1 MPLRSIALL
10 LLVKMCV
17 LVAYARR
24 SHAVLNPSCEQ
35 VRDFLPSIYEDL
47 EPWSLSGIDGASV
60 DLAIAQYSVFG
71 GQAGVALM
79 VKDNALYVMH
89 GNISVFRASG
99 PSTYLL
105 IYVRALEAL
114 VAKYVVPDVE
124 FVVLQDDYE
133 RFDLS
138 ASDDRS
144 EAALWTP
151 GGVRIP
157 LLRYC
162 KSHEGTA
169 ILVPYIHF
177 YEFHVT
183 RNLISLNLSSTTP
196 WSTRL
201 DVAYASYAPRQRLSV
216 SPSTQ
221 RHDSRGQPF
230 KAHLQAHNPRT
241 FLANISTWA
250 PTAELAA
257 RFDLRASHAKPM
269 RDWAAHKYVVHLDG
283 NACSS
288 KLEQELPLGSLVFKE
303 MSGYRSFFHRLLR
316 PFVHYVPFWKFR
328 PQELATALG
337 WVDAHPEAAERIASA
352 GARFAETHLNSGALE
367 CYWLLMLR
375 EYAKLQ
381 RFKVG
386 ERQYARPEPHV
397 PVAVFLAWVAA
408 DPKPEWHG
416 QVLEL

>member
-1 MPLRSIALL
+1 MTHARLL
-10 LLVKMCV
+10 IRVCMLLAC
-17 LVAYARR
+17 ARR
-24 SHAVLNPSCEQ
+24 LCAVTDPSCEH
-35 VRDFLPSIYEDL
+35 VHDFLPSIYEDL

-99 PSTYLL
+99 PSTFLL
-105 IYVRALEAL
+105 VYVRALQTL

-124 FVVLQDDYE
+124 FVVLQDDFE

-138 ASDDRS
+138 ASDERS
-144 EAALWTP
+144 EAALWKP
-151 GGVRIP
+151 GGVRVP

-177 YEFHVT
+177 YEYHVT
-183 RNLISLNLSSTTP
+183 RNLIWRNLSTTIP
-196 WSTRL
+196 WSTRK
-201 DVAYASYAPRQRLSV
+201 DVAFASYAPWERLTV

-221 RHDSRGQPF
+221 RRDSRGKPF
-230 KAHLQAHNPRT
+230 ETNSQAHNPRT
-241 FLANISTWA
+241 FLANVSAWA

-257 RFDLRASHAKPM
+257 RFDLRASHAKPI
-269 RDWAAHKYVVHLDG
+269 RDWAAHKYVVHVDG

-303 MSGYRSFFHRLLR
+303 VSGYRSFYHRLLR

-337 WVDAHPEAAERIASA
+337 WVDAHPEEAERIAST
-352 GARFAETHLNSGALE
+352 GAHFAETHLNSGALE
-367 CYWLLMLR
+367 CYWLLLLR

-381 RFKVG
+381 RFQVG
-386 ERQYARPEPHV
+386 ERQYARAEPHV
-397 PVAVFLAWVAA
+397 PVAVFLAWVDA

-416 QVLEL
+416 QELEL